1 MQPGGAGGVYTLVF
15 ATLCCQDTVRIMP
28 YSFSMPD
35 ETVATRPPWLN
46 SSLPRLPCRCISGS
60 LGHNSTV
67 SKQLRY
73 ALSRESVFTPLGGA
87 YGPYAV
93 VVIRLG
99 ESCELHIVATGN
111 GFIYALLLRGCDGI
125 K

>member
-1 MQPGGAGGVYTLVF
+1 MPGVAFLVGSGRKL
-15 ATLCCQDTVRIMP
+15 T
-28 YSFSMPD
+28 
-35 ETVATRPPWLN
+35 PP
-46 SSLPRLPCRCISGS
+46 
-60 LGHNSTV
+60 
-67 SKQLRY
+67 
-73 ALSRESVFTPLGGA
+73 GGA

-111 GFIYALLLRGCDGI
+111 GFIYALLLRACDGI